1 MNYFEIL
8 KTLDELY
15 TELHKQTLTPTDI
28 AIRIKKKLP
37 FEEVR
42 ITTNTT
48 IGIVD
53 KNFIVS
59 GEYNPEEDEEGQ
71 KCIEIELQF
80 PRHPEEFTFSEKDLT
95 RRHWQNFAID
105 IASVLGHEYMH
116 LNQARA
122 RIFREGKE
130 FSSEMDD
137 ETLRGYQEYYGMEDE
152 VDAYAFTLAASLA
165 NDLPDLKTIEHA
177 PVYGIYK
184 KVFGDE
190 HEIVKKLENKARK
203 YLKILES
210 QYNDIIREEDDSDSK

>member
-1 MNYFEIL
+1 MNYFQIL

-15 TELHKQTLTPTDI
+15 LELHKQTLTPDDI
-28 AIRIKKKLP
+28 ALKIRKKLP

-59 GEYNPEEDEEGQ
+59 GEYDPEDDEEGQ
-71 KCIEIELQF
+71 KCIELELQF
-80 PRHPEEFTFSEKDLT
+80 PRHPEQFTFSDSDLT
-95 RRHWQNFAID
+95 RRHWQNFIID

-122 RIFREGKE
+122 RLFRECRE
-130 FSSEMDD
+130 FTSTMDD
-137 ETLRGYQEYYGMEDE
+137 DTLRGYQEYYGMEDE

-165 NDLPDLKTIEHA
+165 NDLPDLKTIENA

-190 HEIVKKLENKARK
+190 HKVVKKLENKAKK
-203 YLKILES
+203 YLKILED
-210 QYNDIIREEDDSDSK
+210 QYKNLEDPS